1 MNPALMI
8 VHRGTDGMVVPMP
21 FTYKNGEMSPIV
33 KDVAE
38 YIAGMELKDSLWEG
52 VAADRLATILENRM
66 RLVAL
71 GEIID
76 RQKAIIDYAREHG
89 GPLSEAMK

>member
-1 MNPALMI
+1 MNQALI
-8 VHRGTDGMVVPMP
+8 LAHRGSDGMVTPLA

-38 YIAGMELKDSLWEG
+38 YIAGMELVDSFYEG
-52 VAADRLATILENRM
+52 IAADRLATILENRM

-71 GEIID
+71 GGDHRPAEG
-76 RQKAIIDYAREHG
+76 DY
-89 GPLSEAMK
+89 